1 MSNKTLTTA
10 GHWVRKSLVAGVIM
24 GLGMTMAS
32 TSTFAH
38 DDDEECFEIFP
49 FNRVATMPV
58 VRGIGGVD
66 YKATYEKARAASVYL
81 ANYVATNV
89 EATLLGEE
97 LIQGIDWKL
106 GGTSEDCLDYLDC
119 TDHEIDEAVLA
130 IPSTEPIDPTDPA
143 YVEDGT
149 VTAENTKKGNVLD
162 FCNKKYAS
170 LAMGVDPI
178 VGSEEDGDALYVVN
192 GFSHAPALPCEVSI
206 WNDDKH
212 IYVDMLSP
220 SAIFTLFFTDVVF
233 GENMQDED
241 FAAAMNA
248 MPAQVKAEIQAIII
262 AALTEFDQET
272 VAMNQQIGPVFK
284 SLEEIDAVVDA
295 SPYDSPYLHMSYTRS
310 DGGTFT
316 EEESKAVAQAIINTL
331 TTHEDEDIGVHT
343 TVINEDGDTLDSI
356 LSENSSWRSARLE
369 PISIPGKNHII
380 EACSPYYAKMAMST
394 GLHHVNALPCEIT
407 VKIIDDGN
415 KLVVSYL
422 DPAFMMSAL
431 FADITDEEKEQL
443 ADIPSAIIADLQ
455 NIVWAALTITS
466 EIPMNAPTQ
475 ISFDMLAPEGFFD
488 VEVEDEVEDEVE
500 IQIGEGNV
508 YPYEEVWY

>member
-1 MSNKTLTTA
+1 MNSKTLTTT
-10 GHWVRKSLVAGVIM
+10 GHWVRKSLFAGVIM

-32 TSTFAH
+32 TSAFAH

-49 FNRVATMPV
+49 FNRVATLPV

-66 YKATYEKARAASVYL
+66 YTATYEKARAASVYL
-81 ANYVATNV
+81 ANYVATNI

-106 GGTSEDCLDYLDC
+106 GGTSQDCLDNFNC
-119 TDHEIDEAVLA
+119 TEHEIDEAVLA

-143 YVEDGT
+143 YLEDGT

-262 AALTEFDQET
+262 AALTEFDAET

-380 EACSPYYAKMAMST
+380 EACSPYALLCEDGYEHGSSPCKCIAM
-394 GLHHVNALPCEIT
+394 
-407 VKIIDDGN
+407 
-415 KLVVSYL
+415 
-422 DPAFMMSAL
+422 
-431 FADITDEEKEQL
+431 
-443 ADIPSAIIADLQ
+443 
-455 NIVWAALTITS
+455 
-466 EIPMNAPTQ
+466 
-475 ISFDMLAPEGFFD
+475 
-488 VEVEDEVEDEVE
+488 
-500 IQIGEGNV
+500 
-508 YPYEEVWY
+508 